1 MNQENQNPLFT
12 VITDVFWRLDLF
24 KSGIESVLH
33 QSYKNLEIVVINNGA
48 SKDIRD
54 FIKEISL
61 SDKRLKILEFN
72 KNHFSWED
80 PGSSLKY
87 ILNEALKLKVTGK
100 YVFYKSFDDLLSKNY
115 VQSMVNLFK
124 ENPSCITALGRPISM
139 NDNGIDQFELDDK
152 EINIRP
158 RYMSGKDLVVDY
170 INEGNL
176 YRVPGGMLTL
186 KTTDLINVGGW
197 DRHIDLSHFLRV
209 LPFGV
214 TGTDNNA
221 FLYWRR
227 HSDQL
232 NKKLNVKGH
241 VGALETYSLIEDTD
255 LKERWDKLDKG
266 LTKTLISF
274 MTRRQLKTS
283 AKWFILNLF
292 NFRFKSI
299 FITLSEER
307 FNLLFLVF
315 LPKYVWRYKMMF
327 IVRFIKIFRPLLKPI
342 FIYVDK
348 SIPSLKGRSILF
360 SRALSF
366 LIKG

>member
-1 MNQENQNPLFT
+1 MNQENQDPLFT
-12 VITDVFWRLDLF
+12 IIIDVFWRLDLF
-24 KSGIESVLH
+24 KPGIESVLL

-48 SKDIRD
+48 SNDISD

-72 KNHFSWED
+72 ENHFSWED

-100 YVFYKSFDDLLSKNY
+100 YVLYKSFDDLLSENY

-124 ENPSCITALGRPISM
+124 ENSSCTTALGRPISM
-139 NDNGIDQFELDDK
+139 HDNGIDQFELEDK

-158 RYMSGKDLVVDY
+158 RYMSGKDLVIDY
-170 INEGNL
+170 LNEGNL
-176 YRVPGGMLTL
+176 YNMPGGMLTL
-186 KTTDLINVGGW
+186 KTTDLINAGGW
-197 DRHIDLSHFLRV
+197 DRQTDLCHFLRI

-214 TGTDNNA
+214 VGTDNNA

-232 NKKLNVKGH
+232 NKKLNAKGY
-241 VGALETYSLIEDTD
+241 VGALGTYSLIEDTD
-255 LKERWDKLDKG
+255 LKERWDKLGEG

-274 MTRRQLKTS
+274 MTRSQLKTS
-283 AKWFILNLF
+283 AQWFILNLF
-292 NFRFKSI
+292 HFRFKSI
-299 FITLSEER
+299 FITLSEEK
-307 FNLLFLVF
+307 FNLLFLAF
-315 LPKYVWRYKMMF
+315 LPKYVWLFKLVF
-327 IVRFIKIFRPLLKPI
+327 LVSFIKIFRPLLRPI
-342 FIYVDK
+342 FLYVDK
-348 SIPSLKGRSILF
+348 LIPSLKGRSILF